1 MRNHH
6 NSAVSCC
13 VESFSHSLNGF
24 SESNLFF
31 VYFPDERREYEMF
44 LISILTEG
52 KIVGSERTLGTPCSV
67 QLNPGQLI
75 SGQFSLCNV
84 NAA

>member
-1 MRNHH
+1 
-6 NSAVSCC
+6 
-13 VESFSHSLNGF
+13 
-24 SESNLFF
+24 
-31 VYFPDERREYEMF
+31 MF